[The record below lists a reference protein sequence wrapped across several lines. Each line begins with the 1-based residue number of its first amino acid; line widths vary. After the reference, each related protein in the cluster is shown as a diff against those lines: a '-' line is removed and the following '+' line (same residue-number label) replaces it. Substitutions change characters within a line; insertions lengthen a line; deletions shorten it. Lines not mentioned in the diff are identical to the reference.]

1 MSTSG
6 FMVTFQ
12 GTVMGEMAG
21 EVGAELVQ
29 RGRLQARFEQ
39 PLCLACPSSRAL
51 LTSCWIGQP
60 PPASRAPTCTS
71 GGAPT
76 AR

>member
-1 MSTSG
+1 
-6 FMVTFQ
+6 
-12 GTVMGEMAG
+12 MGEMAG

-29 RGRLQARFEQ
+29 RGRLQPRFEQ
-39 PLCLACPSSRAL
+39 ALRFARPFEQGAVDQPLDRAA
-51 LTSCWIGQP
+51 TAGVAGADW
-60 PPASRAPTCTS
+60 TS